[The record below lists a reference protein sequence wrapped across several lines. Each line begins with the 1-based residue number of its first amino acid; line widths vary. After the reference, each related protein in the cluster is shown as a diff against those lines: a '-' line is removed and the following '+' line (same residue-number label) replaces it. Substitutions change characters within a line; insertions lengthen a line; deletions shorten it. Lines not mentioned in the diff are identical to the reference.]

1 MTIESERGNRLGMT
15 YQRQLLK
22 YLRGWLNWLSQAR
35 YIGSNPWLDIR
46 LGPVAKQPKPLDES
60 EIEDLFA
67 AHRSQAFSIPPFAFH
82 RREVILVLLFGWGL
96 RVRQLQSLNVAQ
108 MAATRDK
115 VTVRDNR
122 GGTKTFAY
130 GPLPKAS
137 AGRWLRHRGV
147 HAKFGEDALLIDQS
161 GGRLSVDR
169 IRAIVVDCGVR
180 GGVTISPHRLSDTL
194 GASLVDTT
202 LPVERIMRLMG
213 YADRD
218 YVGDH
223 GEVDWLR
230 DAVTHSWL
238 AACFLRPI
246 RHRSF
251 RDPRQSMQP
260 PPDQD
265 GRPRD
270 RKTYVHRPEYLLY
283 TYGVERRSRVRRF
296 CVPRCLVLRRGVAVL
311 FAGMNRAEPPWPGQQ
326 PIGF

>member
-1 MTIESERGNRLGMT
+1 MTETIDRIYFGGKGYQALAWEPLPFMEEYLAELAAGETPRSPSYLRPVKAGLARFAMFAASEGIMHPAEITRVHILRYQAYLMTIESERGNRLDMT

-22 YLRGWLNWLSQAR
+22 YLRGWLSWLGQAR
-35 YIGSNPWLDIR
+35 CIGSNPWLDIR
-46 LGPVAKQPKPLDES
+46 LGPVAKQPKPLDGS

-96 RVRQLQSLNVAQ
+96 RVRQLQSLNVSQ

-202 LPVERIMRLMG
+202 LPFERIMRLVG
-213 YADRD
+213 HAD
-218 YVGDH
+218 
-223 GEVDWLR
+223 
-230 DAVTHSWL
+230 S
-238 AACFLRPI
+238 
-246 RHRSF
+246 
-251 RDPRQSMQP
+251 
-260 PPDQD
+260 DQ
-265 GRPRD
+265 
-270 RKTYVHRPEYLLY
+270 T
-283 TYGVERRSRVRRF
+283 RRSRESAAS
-296 CVPRCLVLRRGVAVL
+296 PAS
-311 FAGMNRAEPPWPGQQ
+311 A
-326 PIGF
+326 